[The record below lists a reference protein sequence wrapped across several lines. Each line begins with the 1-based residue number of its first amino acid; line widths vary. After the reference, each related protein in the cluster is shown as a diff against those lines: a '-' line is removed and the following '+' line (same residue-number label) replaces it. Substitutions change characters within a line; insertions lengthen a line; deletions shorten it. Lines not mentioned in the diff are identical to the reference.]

1 MSEPEARGR
10 KSAEAGKGVGAG
22 VKARPRR
29 GVIRRPAAGRDCAD
43 EALTSEPRGAALP
56 SAIHS
61 VARDVLLPYQVRWI
75 ADTSAVKVAEKSRRV
90 GITWAEAADA
100 ALSAAAAAGMDTW
113 YLGYNRDMA
122 REFVETAAAWA
133 RQFNKAAHAI
143 EEVALDDERHGLLA
157 YRIRFASG
165 HKIVALSSRP
175 SNLRGKQGRAVID
188 EAAFHENLPE
198 LLKAALAF
206 TMWGGAV
213 RVISTHNG
221 ADNPFNELVNDIRAG
236 RRPFSLHR
244 VTLEDALGEGL
255 YYRICQKAGR
265 RYTAEGE
272 REWRAR
278 IFAEYGD
285 AANEELLCV
294 PRASAGAFLSSMLVE
309 HRMRAGVPV
318 LRWDAAPDF
327 GEQPEEYRFKAARE
341 WCERNLDPVL
351 GRLDNLMSS
360 FGEDFGRTGDLTV
373 FWPMQ
378 IGNDLVRRTPFVVEL
393 RRVPFRQ
400 QEQILFYIL
409 DRLPRLI
416 GGALDARGNGQYL
429 AEVARQRY
437 GARVE
442 QVMLSAQ
449 WYRENMPRYKAA
461 FEDGTIELP
470 RDGEIL
476 ADHRALEIEHGY
488 AHVPERRDQ
497 KGRHGDAA
505 IAGALA
511 FYASS
516 IRAQPPAYTPAP
528 PRTTGMRFARGRVD
542 PFGPPADDDALV
554 TSMRAGRARALA
566 AV

>member
-1 MSEPEARGR
+1 MINHGGARRRKNAASGPHPEVASRSRSTATANPAPAREPADTAGTRDVRG
-10 KSAEAGKGVGAG
+10 E
-22 VKARPRR
+22 KA
-29 GVIRRPAAGRDCAD
+29 A
-43 EALTSEPRGAALP
+43 
-56 SAIHS
+56 SAIHGVS
-61 VARDVLLPYQVRWI
+61 RDVLLPYQVRWI
-75 ADTSAVKVAEKSRRV
+75 ADSSAVKVAEKSRRV

-143 EEVALDDERHGLLA
+143 EEIAIDDERRDLLA

-221 ADNPFNELVNDIRAG
+221 ADNPFNELVNDIRAS

-244 VTLEDALGEGL
+244 VTLEDALDEGL
-255 YYRICQKAGR
+255 YYRICQKAGL
-265 RYTAEGE
+265 RYSADAE
-272 REWRAR
+272 RDWRAR

-294 PRASAGAFLSSMLVE
+294 PRASGGAFLSSMLIE
-309 HRMRAGVPV
+309 HRMRAGAPV
-318 LRWDAAPDF
+318 LRWDAAPEF
-327 GEQPEEYRFKAARE
+327 GDQPEEYRCKTARE

-351 GRLDNLMSS
+351 GRLENLMSS
-360 FGEDFGRTGDLTV
+360 FGEDFGRSGDLSV

-400 QEQILFYIL
+400 QEQILFYML

-437 GARVE
+437 GARIE

-470 RDGEIL
+470 RDAEIL
-476 ADHRALEIEHGY
+476 ADHRALEMDNGY

-505 IAGALA
+505 IAAALA

-516 IRAQPPAYTPAP
+516 IRSQPPAYTPAP
-528 PRTTGMRFARGRVD
+528 GRSASLRLARGRLD
-542 PFGPPADDDALV
+542 SFGSPSDDDPPPSSAR
-554 TSMRAGRARALA
+554 SGRARSLA
-566 AV
+566 VM

>member
-1 MSEPEARGR
+1 MITARGTR
-10 KSAEAGKGVGAG
+10 RQKIGESGTNLSAAARTRRAVTGKTA
-22 VKARPRR
+22 ASSAAAMATNAAPRAE
-29 GVIRRPAAGRDCAD
+29 GAAG
-43 EALTSEPRGAALP
+43 
-56 SAIHS
+56 AIHGVS
-61 VARDVLLPYQVRWI
+61 RDVLLPYQVRWI
-75 ADTSAVKVAEKSRRV
+75 ADNAAVKVAEKSRRV

-100 ALSAAAAAGMDTW
+100 ALSAAATAGMDTW

-143 EEVALDDERHGLLA
+143 EEIAIDDERRDLLA

-221 ADNPFNELVNDIRAG
+221 AENAFNELVNDIRAG

-244 VTLEDALGEGL
+244 VTLDDALREGL
-255 YYRICQKAGR
+255 YYRICQKAAR
-265 RYTAEGE
+265 RYSAEAE

-285 AANEELLCV
+285 AASEELMCV
-294 PRASAGAFLSSMLVE
+294 PRASGGAFLSSMLIE

-318 LRWDAAPDF
+318 LRWEVAQEF
-327 GEQPEEYRFKAARE
+327 SERPEEYRCKAARD

-351 GRLDNLMSS
+351 GKLDNLMSS
-360 FGEDFGRTGDLTV
+360 FGEDFGRSGDLTV

-378 IGNDLVRRTPFVVEL
+378 IGSDLVRRTPFVTEL

-437 GARVE
+437 GARIE
-442 QVMLSAQ
+442 QVMLSTQ

-461 FEDGTIELP
+461 FEDGTVELP
-470 RDGEIL
+470 RDAEIL
-476 ADHRALEIEHGY
+476 ADHRALEIENGY
-488 AHVPERRDQ
+488 AHVPDRRDQ

-516 IRAQPPAYTPAP
+516 IRAQQPAYTPVPARSGSFRPAP
-528 PRTTGMRFARGRVD
+528 GRLD
-542 PFGPPADDDALV
+542 PFGSPSDDDPPPSAC
-554 TSMRAGRARALA
+554 SGRARAVALM
-566 AV
+566 

>member
-1 MSEPEARGR
+1 MMKIRTTPERKADDDADPQAGSRRG
-10 KSAEAGKGVGAG
+10 AKGVAENGA
-22 VKARPRR
+22 
-29 GVIRRPAAGRDCAD
+29 D
-43 EALTSEPRGAALP
+43 GAE
-56 SAIHS
+56 SMIHN
-61 VARDVLLPYQVRWI
+61 VAQDVLLPYQVRWI
-75 ADTSAVKVAEKSRRV
+75 ADTAAVKVTEKSRRV

-100 ALSAAAAAGMDTW
+100 ALSAAAISGMDTW

-143 EEVALDDERHGLLA
+143 EEIALEDERRDLLA

-188 EAAFHENLPE
+188 EAAFHDDLPE
-198 LLKAALAF
+198 LLKAAMAF
-206 TMWGGAV
+206 TMWGGLV

-221 ADNPFNELVNDIRAG
+221 AENPFNELVNDIRAG

-244 VTLEDALGEGL
+244 VTLDDAIGEGL
-255 YYRICQKAGR
+255 YHRICQKAGR
-265 RYTAEGE
+265 RYSAAAE

-285 AANEELLCV
+285 AAAEELLCV
-294 PRASAGAFLSSMLVE
+294 PRASSGAFLSSMLIE
-309 HRMRAGVPV
+309 SRMRAGVPV
-318 LRWDAAPDF
+318 LRWEVAAEF
-327 GEQPEEYRFKAARE
+327 SERPEEYRVGAARE
-341 WCERNLDPVL
+341 WCERNLDPAL
-351 GRLDNLMSS
+351 ARLDNLMSC
-360 FGEDFGRTGDLTV
+360 FGEDFGRNGDLSV
-373 FWPMQ
+373 FWPLQ
-378 IGNDLVRRTPFVVEL
+378 IQSNLVRRTPFVVEL

-400 QEQILFYIL
+400 QEQILFYII

-429 AEVARQRY
+429 AETARQRY

-461 FEDGTIELP
+461 FEDGMVELP
-470 RDGEIL
+470 RDAEIL
-476 ADHRALEIEHGY
+476 ADHRALAIENGY

-497 KGRHGDAA
+497 KGRHGDAG

-511 FYASS
+511 YYASS
-516 IRAQPPAYTPAP
+516 IRAQETAYTPAP
-528 PRTTGMRFARGRVD
+528 RRAAAMASSRGERD
-542 PFGPPADDDALV
+542 PFGPPDEDEAPPLAV
-554 TSMRAGRARALA
+554 RGGRARAWA
-566 AV
+566 WM